1 MVKVET
7 VPAQPFAVGVMVIVP
22 VIGEFVVFVA
32 VNEGTFP
39 LPLAAKPIEVLLF
52 AHVNVVPATGPES
65 VVVGTTIPL
74 QKVLFAIGLTV
85 GDGFTVIVNVHELL
99 QPV

>member
-1 MVKVET
+1 ME
-7 VPAQPFAVGVMVIVP
+7 IVP
-22 VIGEFVVFVA
+22 EIEEFVVFVA

-52 AHVNVVPATGPES
+52 DHVKVVPATGPES
-65 VVVGTTIPL
+65 VVTGATTPL

-85 GDGFTVIVNVHELL
+85 GVGFTVIVNVQEFSHTFKL
-99 QPV
+99 V

>member
-7 VPAQPFAVGVMVIVP
+7 GPAQLFAVGVMVIVP
-22 VIGEFVVFVA
+22 EIGAFVMLVA

-52 AHVNVVPATGPES
+52 VHVKVVPATGPEI
-65 VVVGTTIPL
+65 VVAGTVTPV
-74 QKVLFAIGLTV
+74 QEVLFAIALTV
-85 GDGFTVIVNVHELL
+85 GVG
-99 QPV
+99 